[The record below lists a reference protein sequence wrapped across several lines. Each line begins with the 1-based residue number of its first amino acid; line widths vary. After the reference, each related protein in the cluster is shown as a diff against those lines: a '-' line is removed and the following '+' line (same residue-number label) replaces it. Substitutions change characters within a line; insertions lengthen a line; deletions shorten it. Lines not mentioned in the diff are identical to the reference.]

1 MKKYLIVI
9 EETGAGYAAYSPDL
23 PGCVSSGRTRN
34 EVERNLRAALA
45 LHLNDLREEAN
56 RCPNR
61 ILIPLIGASHL
72 TKSKSARLSPGVC
85 STSSSFVLSRVGER
99 HDQ

>member
-9 EETGAGYAAYSPDL
+9 EETGAGYAAYSPGL

-45 LHLNDLREEAN
+45 LHLNDLREEGQAV
-56 RCPNR
+56 PEPHTYSSYME
-61 ILIPLIGASHL
+61 LL
-72 TKSKSARLSPGVC
+72 T
-85 STSSSFVLSRVGER
+85 
-99 HDQ
+99 

>member
-45 LHLNDLREEAN
+45 LHLNDLRQEGQAVPEPHTYSAYIWN
-56 RCPNR
+56 FFPDQ
-61 ILIPLIGASHL
+61 IGKRPAF
-72 TKSKSARLSPGVC
+72 TGRSA
-85 STSSSFVLSRVGER
+85 
-99 HDQ
+99 

>member
-45 LHLNDLREEAN
+45 LHLNDLREEGH
-56 RCPNR
+56 RCPNAYLFR
-61 ILIPLIGASHL
+61 LYGASHL
-72 TKSKSARLSPGVC
+72 TKSKSARLSPASALRV
-85 STSSSFVLSRVGER
+85 SSFVLSRVGER